1 MRGSIKIAPIRK
13 KKKSEESMKMH
24 SPVSVARKCSGRLL
38 DMYVS

>member
-1 MRGSIKIAPIRK
+1 MRGSIKIAPIR